1 MSSSQVRKGGR
12 TLYLEDLHVDRINHD
27 HWIHE
32 CVRNLRLRVQDQLRL
47 LRSGFLSQVQIDCRI
62 GEDMR
67 ADLGVQEQLDEIF
80 VWKTGHPG
88 REGRGCG

>member
-1 MSSSQVRKGGR
+1 
-12 TLYLEDLHVDRINHD
+12 
-27 HWIHE
+27 
-32 CVRNLRLRVQDQLRL
+32 
-47 LRSGFLSQVQIDCRI
+47 
-62 GEDMR
+62 MR